1 MHVKSFFRRTRK
13 VPETASQLPEASDE
27 QASVIEQ
34 TLADFRLSGRIVK
47 ADRGPSCVRYALEL
61 APGVN
66 VARLQAIQDNLAL
79 ALKTRSVRL
88 EVPIPGTD
96 YVGIEVPIDDPRIV
110 SFHEVMGSSA
120 MENNSSPT
128 LFAVGQDV
136 TNQPVVC
143 DLADMPHLL
152 VAGRPGSGKSVFIH
166 TLICSILRRATP
178 QQVRLLLIDPKLTE
192 LSCYNGVPHL
202 LCDTIC
208 DSGKAILAL
217 SWVVQEMEARYRL
230 LWENGKHSIRE
241 YNASAFENT
250 LPYIVVIIDEFS
262 DLMMTGRQQAEAL
275 IQQIAAKAR
284 AAGIHLVL
292 ATQHPSVNVV
302 TGIIRCNFPSRVSF
316 ALSNEIDS
324 RTLLQCKGAERLLG
338 RGDMLYMPR
347 SEFHPIRVQGCHIS
361 PDDIHAVI
369 QSVKEANLAPC
380 DTAFIDFSAMTDTAP
395 EASGETLSDTPPTAD
410 LLRAAV
416 DVACEAQQIST
427 SMLRRRLNIGYA
439 RAGRLLDELE
449 RMGVIG
455 AAEDTKPRPVLLSR
469 EECEKLLQNE

>member
-13 VPETASQLPEASDE
+13 VPETAAPLLEASSE
-27 QASVIEQ
+27 QAAVIEQ

-47 ADRGPSCVRYALEL
+47 ADCGPSCVRYALEL

-96 YVGIEVPIDDPRIV
+96 YVGIEVPQDEPRTV
-110 SFHEVMGSSA
+110 TFHEVMDSSA
-120 MENNSSPT
+120 MKSNSSPT

-143 DLADMPHLL
+143 DLVDMPHLL

-166 TLICSILRRATP
+166 TLIGSILRRATP
-178 QQVRLLLIDPKLTE
+178 QQVRLLLIDPKMTE

-208 DSGKAILAL
+208 NSGKAVSAL
-217 SWVVQEMEARYRL
+217 SWVIHEMEARFRL

-241 YNASAFENT
+241 YNAAASENT

-262 DLMMTGRQQAEAL
+262 DLMMTNRQTTEML
-275 IQQIAAKAR
+275 LQQIAAKAR

-292 ATQHPSVNVV
+292 GTQHPSIGVV
-302 TGIIRCNFPSRVSF
+302 TGIIRCNFPSRVAF
-316 ALSNEIDS
+316 ALNNEIDS
-324 RTLLQCKGAERLLG
+324 RTLLQCNGAERLLG
-338 RGDMLYMPR
+338 KGDMLYMPR
-347 SEFHPIRVQGCHIS
+347 SEFHPIRVQGCYIS

-369 QSVKEANLAPC
+369 QSVKEATTAPC
-380 DTAFIDFSAMTDTAP
+380 GMTVSDFPDLTEAAP
-395 EASGETLSDTPPTAD
+395 EKASEALSNTPTTAD

-416 DVACEAQQIST
+416 DIACEAHQISI

-455 AAEDTKPRPVLLSR
+455 AAVDTKPRPVLLSR
-469 EECEKLLQNE
+469 EECEKLLQNK